1 MEGPIPE
8 IKDRFPVQ
16 YFKIEVEK
24 RKYKNSSSIYN
35 LEIPR
40 LITPW

>member
-16 YFKIEVEK
+16 YFKTEVEK
-24 RKYKNSSSIYN
+24 RKYKNFLDTLQQLRQVGSIY
-35 LEIPR
+35 
-40 LITPW
+40 